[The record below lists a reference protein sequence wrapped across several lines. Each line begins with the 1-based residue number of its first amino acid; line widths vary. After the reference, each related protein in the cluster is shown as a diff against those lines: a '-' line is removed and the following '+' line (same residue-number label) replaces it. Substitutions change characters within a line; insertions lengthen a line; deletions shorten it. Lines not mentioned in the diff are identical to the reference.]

1 MALSEELKDM
11 YLKHLQES
19 IEEAHKKWGHLPR
32 DPLIPIK
39 PKSMS
44 EQEVSDRQKAV
55 EIVDNALHNA
65 ACIISPE
72 QWKELMNALKVV
84 MPESC
89 FLKDRK

>member
-1 MALSEELKDM
+1 
-11 YLKHLQES
+11 
-19 IEEAHKKWGHLPR
+19 
-32 DPLIPIK
+32 
-39 PKSMS
+39 MS
-44 EQEVSDRQKAV
+44 EQGVSDRQKAV